1 MSESID
7 FYDFEKL
14 LDKAYE
20 ELPENVKSHK
30 SRFEVPPA
38 VVTIAGNRTIIENF
52 VDIAEAMNRD
62 PNHLLK
68 FILRE
73 VATAGRGQARNP
85 AGTLHAVPDSQQD
98 EEVPQGVRH
107 LSGLRKP
114 RYQDHQARTLPLPQ
128 V

>member
-1 MSESID
+1 MSEKVD

-20 ELPENVKSHK
+20 ELPENVKHHH

-38 VVTIAGNRTIIENF
+38 QVTIAGNRTIIENF

-68 FILRE
+68 FILR
-73 VATAGRGQARNP
+73 R
-85 AGTLHAVPDSQQD
+85 S
-98 EEVPQGVRH
+98 
-107 LSGLRKP
+107 
-114 RYQDHQARTLPLPQ
+114 LPLEPSRAGGQ
-128 V
+128 FSRDALRRTS